1 MFAPAPLG
9 RRFQRC
15 PTPLDSS
22 KETLGALG
30 VPRAPRW
37 PRASELPPRP
47 APPPQDKKPRG
58 TRESRDLP
66 PAPAGPGTTFRPVG
80 HKRPSCGPPGHSLKR
95 RKRSAQSSG
104 GRDSEVT
111 AGAPAAR
118 AGMGQR
124 APRPQGPARP
134 CTELPGCVSHWGLEY
149 LLHPARQPTSV
160 TAPRPHVVVGTFVW
174 SGPVAN

>member
-47 APPPQDKKPRG
+47 APPPQDTKPRG

-95 RKRSAQSSG
+95 RKRSAQSFRWPGLRGHGWGSG
-104 GRDSEVT
+104 SPGRDGA
-111 AGAPAAR
+111 AGAPAPGTGSALHGASGVREPLGFGVPAAPSAAADLCDGPPSPRRGRHVRVVR
-118 AGMGQR
+118 A
-124 APRPQGPARP
+124 
-134 CTELPGCVSHWGLEY
+134 S
-149 LLHPARQPTSV
+149 S
-160 TAPRPHVVVGTFVW
+160 
-174 SGPVAN
+174 